1 MNEEKLIT
9 GYHGTKRE
17 NIDSI
22 CKNNFSI
29 SLDKENKLF
38 LGYGVYFFYS
48 CEDALDWNIKK
59 FIEKFKYLPEYK
71 IVINKYGIIESNIY
85 VKEDDILDLD
95 NKEKLYRLEI
105 LIKKFEG
112 KFVTKPEYI
121 RAKNKTSAIIN
132 ILYNRKLM
140 NKKILSKTFF
150 EQIKTKELNS
160 FKNYP
165 RKMFCIK
172 DTSIINKNKEEK
184 NINNDLFDS
193 IIYFYR

>member
-1 MNEEKLIT
+1 MDEEKLIT

-38 LGYGVYFFYS
+38 LGYGVYFFYL

-59 FIEKFKYLPEYK
+59 FIEEFKYLPEYK
-71 IVINKYGIIESNIY
+71 IVVNKYGIIESNIY

>member
-1 MNEEKLIT
+1 MDEEKLIT

-38 LGYGVYFFYS
+38 LGYGVYFFYL

-59 FIEKFKYLPEYK
+59 FIEEFKYLPEYK

>member
-59 FIEKFKYLPEYK
+59 FIEEFKYLPEYK
-71 IVINKYGIIESNIY
+71 IVINKSINYG
-85 VKEDDILDLD
+85 
-95 NKEKLYRLEI
+95 
-105 LIKKFEG
+105 
-112 KFVTKPEYI
+112 
-121 RAKNKTSAIIN
+121 KTSRFGSARIYTRESDQ
-132 ILYNRKLM
+132 LPCCPQHQTTP
-140 NKKILSKTFF
+140 SGSWFQTAFF
-150 EQIKTKELNS
+150 RRSLA
-160 FKNYP
+160 
-165 RKMFCIK
+165 
-172 DTSIINKNKEEK
+172 
-184 NINNDLFDS
+184 
-193 IIYFYR
+193 YRTRG

>member
-59 FIEKFKYLPEYK
+59 FIEEFKYLPEYK

-172 DTSIINKNKEEK
+172 DTSIM
-184 NINNDLFDS
+184 
-193 IIYFYR
+193 

>member
-1 MNEEKLIT
+1 MNEEKLVT

-17 NIDSI
+17 NIDLI

-38 LGYGVYFFYS
+38 LGYGVYFFYL

-59 FIEKFKYLPEYK
+59 FIEEFKYLPEYE
-71 IVINKYGIIESNIY
+71 IVIKKYGIIESNIQ

-95 NKEKLYRLEI
+95 NKDKLYKLEI

-172 DTSIINKNKEEK
+172 DTSIIIENKEETD
-184 NINNDLFDS
+184 INNDLFDS

>member
-1 MNEEKLIT
+1 MNEETLE

-22 CKNNFSI
+22 CKNNFSM

-38 LGYGVYFFYS
+38 LGYGVYFFYL
-48 CEDALDWNIKK
+48 CDDALDWNIKK
-59 FIEKFKYLPEYK
+59 LIEEFKYLPGYE
-71 IVINKYGIIESNIY
+71 IVLNKYGIIKSVIKS
-85 VKEDDILDLD
+85 KEDDILDLD
-95 NKEKLYRLEI
+95 NKDKLYKLEI

-112 KFVTKPEYI
+112 KFVTTPEYI

-160 FKNYP
+160 LKNYP
-165 RKMFCIK
+165 RKMFCVK
-172 DTSIINKNKEEK
+172 DTRIIMENREETDITK
-184 NINNDLFDS
+184 DLFDS

>member
-1 MNEEKLIT
+1 
-9 GYHGTKRE
+9 
-17 NIDSI
+17 
-22 CKNNFSI
+22 
-29 SLDKENKLF
+29 
-38 LGYGVYFFYS
+38 
-48 CEDALDWNIKK
+48 
-59 FIEKFKYLPEYK
+59 
-71 IVINKYGIIESNIY
+71 
-85 VKEDDILDLD
+85 
-95 NKEKLYRLEI
+95 
-105 LIKKFEG
+105 
-112 KFVTKPEYI
+112 
-121 RAKNKTSAIIN
+121 
-132 ILYNRKLM
+132 M